1 MSRLILCALLCLSLH
16 VKNVALLQHPSVEN
30 ARSLL
35 LLASGDGDEP
45 LRQLKDALL
54 SRQVQDDEVMRSA
67 VLSELG
73 KIYFTEV
80 SEQNV

>member
-16 VKNVALLQHPSVEN
+16 VKNAALLQHPSVEN

-45 LRQLKDALL
+45 LRQLKDALF
-54 SRQVQDDEVMRSA
+54 EVTT
-67 VLSELG
+67 SENREWIDKLEEC
-73 KIYFTEV
+73 FA
-80 SEQNV
+80 NRWR